1 MVPVSETTPAAERL
15 LNLVIALVNAGRRMT
30 REQIRASVVGYAGTS
45 DAAFERTFERDKDL
59 LRELGVPIV
68 TVEGAHATE
77 TGYRIDMDAYAL
89 EPLELSPA
97 QLAVL
102 GVAAE
107 LWQDRMLRDDTAR
120 ALTKLRAAGGPAPD
134 TEGAA
139 VAALAPRV
147 REAGDA
153 YGPLLDATTSRRA
166 VTFDYRAASTGE
178 LTRRTVEPWRVV
190 ARGGG
195 WYVIGRDRSRD
206 AARAFRLSRIAG
218 RVRAVGPEN
227 AFPVPAD
234 LDVDDLLGTS
244 RVAVPAVVAVVPERA
259 AALRAHGRVVTPA
272 EAVELGAPARLPE
285 RLVGREIL
293 AVDADDPD
301 ALAGEIVGYGDAVVV
316 LAPPQVRAAV
326 VAMLDAAADLPD
338 KAQHA
343 TEDHH
348 G

>member
-1 MVPVSETTPAAERL
+1 MSETTPAAERL
-15 LNLVIALVNAGRRMT
+15 LNLVIALVNAGHRMT
-30 REQIRASVVGYAGTS
+30 REQIRASVVGYAGTA

-120 ALTKLRAAGGPAPD
+120 ALTKLRAAGGPRLDA
-134 TEGAA
+134 EGGA
-139 VAALAPRV
+139 VATLAPRV

-153 YGPLLDATTSRRA
+153 YGPLLDATTARRA

-195 WYVIGRDRSRD
+195 WYVLGRDRGRD

-218 RVRAVGPEN
+218 RVRGVGPER
-227 AFPVPAD
+227 AFSVPRD
-234 LDVDDLLGTS
+234 LDVDELLGTS
-244 RVAVPAVVAVVPERA
+244 RAAVPAVVAVVPERA
-259 AALRAHGRVVTPA
+259 AALRAHARPVSTD
-272 EAVELGAPARLPE
+272 EAVALGAPAELPDRLT
-285 RLVGREIL
+285 GREVL
-293 AVDADDPD
+293 ALDADDPD
-301 ALAGEIVGYGDAVVV
+301 VLAGEIVAYGDAVVV
-316 LAPPQVRAAV
+316 LAPQQLRTAV
-326 VAMLDAAADLPD
+326 VAMLDAAADL
-338 KAQHA
+338 AQRTRG
-343 TEDHH
+343 TEEVH
-348 G
+348 GG